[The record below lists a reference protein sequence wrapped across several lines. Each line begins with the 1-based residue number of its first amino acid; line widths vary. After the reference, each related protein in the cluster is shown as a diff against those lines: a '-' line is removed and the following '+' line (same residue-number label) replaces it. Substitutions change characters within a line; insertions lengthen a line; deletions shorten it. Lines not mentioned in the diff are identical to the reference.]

1 MLIGCAFIVGKGTGI
16 EKSKKG
22 RQSSQS
28 VKMEVCR
35 RGAITNI
42 LFFSPTRDSSPPR
55 HGDSHFLTDWITIHS
70 LSFLIM
76 CWTAKFGGLRMQIFF
91 LPPSRLTPRQQSLPS
106 QGQSGERSNLASRDM
121 NFWSVAGRL
130 LLPQAY
136 SNPIGQPALM
146 KTGRGPPQWRWL
158 TVARISL

>member
-1 MLIGCAFIVGKGTGI
+1 MRTCWLDVHLQNRKNLKEDKAVSQNGGLQKGSHY
-16 EKSKKG
+16 KYS
-22 RQSSQS
+22 
-28 VKMEVCR
+28 
-35 RGAITNI
+35 
-42 LFFSPTRDSSPPR
+42 LFFPTRDSSPLQR
-55 HGDSHFLTDWITIHS
+55 GDSHFLTDWITIHS

-76 CWTAKFGGLRMQIFF
+76 CWTAKFRGVWMQIFF
-91 LPPSRLTPRQQSLPS
+91 LPPSRLTPWQQSLPS

>member
-1 MLIGCAFIVGKGTGI
+1 MCIYSWKGTGI
-16 EKSKKG
+16 EKSKRKTK
-22 RQSSQS
+22 QS
-28 VKMEVCR
+28 VSQNGGLQK
-35 RGAITNI
+35 GSHYKYS
-42 LFFSPTRDSSPPR
+42 LFFSKQRFFSSAARWFSFSDRLNYYSFTFFSDYVLDSEIL
-55 HGDSHFLTDWITIHS
+55 GAAN
-70 LSFLIM
+70 
-76 CWTAKFGGLRMQIFF
+76 AKKIAS
-91 LPPSRLTPRQQSLPS
+91 PPSRLTPWQQSLPS

>member
-1 MLIGCAFIVGKGTGI
+1 MLIGCAFIVGK
-16 EKSKKG
+16 EQELKNLKG

-42 LFFSPTRDSSPPR
+42 LFFSPNRDSSPPR

-76 CWTAKFGGLRMQIFF
+76 CWTAKFWGLRMQKNCFPPLSSDTMTAVSAVTRAKWGEEQSSIQGYEF
-91 LPPSRLTPRQQSLPS
+91 LIS
-106 QGQSGERSNLASRDM
+106 
-121 NFWSVAGRL
+121 AGRL